1 MALDLENYESFS
13 AAIEG
18 LPKVVELI
26 ASVPEVSRSLALAAA
41 RQSYQQT
48 AQALGYEESE
58 ARHWVSAI
66 PIKAKECALIGAEPR
81 AAAGAGSDMN
91 AVQVFPLAFSPAAF
105 VLHKGAPLF
114 PNLGRNGVAL
124 FP

>member
-26 ASVPEVSRSLALAAA
+26 ASLPEAERSAALAAA

-66 PIKAKECALIGAEPR
+66 MFQLKRRSALLSAQSREPQR
-81 AAAGAGSDMN
+81 
-91 AVQVFPLAFSPAAF
+91 VQ
-105 VLHKGAPLF
+105 
-114 PNLGRNGVAL
+114 NRT
-124 FP
+124 